1 MQENLEICT
10 KFLND
15 SNIFFEKNFDLK
27 KKSWLKAGG
36 KFELYIQPEN
46 LEDIIK
52 IISFFKE
59 NKIKF
64 YIVGNIS
71 NIIFRDGII
80 KTPIIN
86 LKKFN
91 KIKEINNSKDSIEL
105 EVSCGISI
113 YKFVSNVSI
122 NNKISG
128 LEGLVGIP
136 GSLGGG
142 IYMNASSY
150 DSYISEYL
158 KEVHF
163 INNNCEIIKLKKK
176 EIKFSWRSSIFHKK
190 KDFIIL
196 SAIFSFP
203 KKNIKKLEL
212 INEKIKKVKN
222 HREKFQEKNLP
233 NLGSLF
239 ATKNLYEDIAKASL
253 LYNILYLFNKFI
265 TKVIFKFFNTNLL
278 IIFRKFIV
286 RIYSLLLG
294 IKKND
299 CFKLSD
305 RTINCLVNKNS
316 SSANEAIKII
326 RKYEKKINYSQ
337 KLENIIME
345 EIN

>member
-1 MQENLEICT
+1 MQENLKICI

-15 SNIFFEKNFDLK
+15 NNIFFEENFDLK

-46 LEDIIK
+46 IIDIKK
-52 IISFFKE
+52 IIYFFKE

-64 YIVGNIS
+64 YVVGSIS

-86 LKKFN
+86 LKKFD
-91 KIKEINNSKDSIEL
+91 KIKEINDLKNSIEF
-105 EVSCGISI
+105 EVYCGISI
-113 YKFVSNVSI
+113 YKFVSNVST
-122 NNKISG
+122 NFKISG

-150 DSYISEYL
+150 NSYISEYL

-163 INNNCEIIKLKKK
+163 INNDCEIIKLKKE
-176 EIKFSWRSSIFHKK
+176 EIKFDWRSSIFHKK

-203 KKNIKKLEL
+203 KKNIIEFEL
-212 INEKIKKVKN
+212 INEEIKKVKN
-222 HREKFQEKNLP
+222 HRAKFQEKKLP

-239 ATKNLYEDIAKASL
+239 ATKNLYEDIAKSGS
-253 LYNILYLFNKFI
+253 LYNILYLFNKFT
-265 TKVIFKFFNTNLL
+265 TKVIFRFFNTNLL

-286 RIYSLLLG
+286 RVYSLLLG

-299 CFKLSD
+299 CFQLSD

-316 SSANEAIKII
+316 SSANEAIKTI
-326 RKYEKKINYSQ
+326 RNYEKKINYSQ

-345 EIN
+345 EID